1 MRTLLTRSTPCATTY
16 EWIGRR
22 SYPNLNVIFRKTK
35 RSTWS
40 TVDLRQLE
48 LFLAVMDSSSLTLA
62 AHKMYVTPGAVSLQ
76 LHNLAAELRTELF
89 VRAGK
94 HLQPTANAHRLAEHA
109 RRIMAQVRQIER
121 EFENDPDRDVRPF
134 RFATGATTLIHRL
147 GRPLRALKK
156 QYPDTEIQVTVS
168 PTEEIVA
175 GLLARQFDLGLI
187 SLPVSNELLKSDQ
200 LKIMPLFEEELLV
213 LRPSHSRVP
222 GSRVGAIGLEEL
234 AAASFVLYPKRSNMR
249 SIIDQFFQNAG
260 IAPRV
265 VMEADDT
272 EAIKSL
278 VESGFA
284 YSILPGF
291 ALRGSNRFFHVMRV
305 AGHHLMRRQALA
317 MARTEYPRALT
328 ESIALSLQTALAP
341 RPR

>member
-1 MRTLLTRSTPCATTY
+1 M
-16 EWIGRR
+16 
-22 SYPNLNVIFRKTK
+22 
-35 RSTWS
+35 
-40 TVDLRQLE
+40 DLRQLE
-48 LFLAVMDSSSLTLA
+48 LFLAVMDSSSVTLA

-76 LHNLAAELRTELF
+76 LQHLAAELRTELF

-94 HLQPTANAHRLAEHA
+94 RLQPTANAYRLAEHS
-109 RRIMAQVRQIER
+109 RRIMNQVRQIEQ
-121 EFENDPDRDVRPF
+121 EFENDPERDVRPF

-147 GRPLRALKK
+147 GPHLRALKK
-156 QYPDTEIQVTVS
+156 KYPDTEIQVTVS

-187 SLPVSNELLKSDQ
+187 SLPVPDEH
-200 LKIMPLFEEELLV
+200 LKILPLFEEELLV
-213 LRPSHSRVP
+213 LRPSHTRVP
-222 GSRVGAIGLEEL
+222 GSRVGSISLEEL
-234 AAASFVLYPKRSNMR
+234 ASASFVLYPKRSNMR
-249 SIIDQFFQNAG
+249 SIIDQFFQSAG
-260 IAPRV
+260 ISPRV

-278 VESGFA
+278 VESSFV

-305 AGHHLMRRQALA
+305 SGHSLLRRQALA

-328 ESIALSLQTALAP
+328 ESVALFLQNALTI